1 LGLRERKPRTRHA
14 MTGTPYAASR
24 YSPNTD
30 LRRSEISPSV
40 A

>member
-1 LGLRERKPRTRHA
+1 LRERKPRARHA
-14 MTGTPYAASR
+14 VVATPYAASR

-30 LRRSEISPSV
+30 LSRSEISPSV